1 MGSRQ
6 RRREA
11 ARSSG
16 NREAAAGAPPD
27 PAVEMPFCD
36 QPSTSGQA
44 SAASGS
50 PPYLLD
56 LMDEDWGAAVINM
69 EEIEETLGLALTT
82 TPSPS
87 QPSELSRPELEI
99 LPNGIPVDDLAEFLR
114 DKGDHSLTHQAEM
127 VRQKFNCSA
136 EDLPRLQLAV
146 EINRAARHNL
156 AFDLLDVLTET
167 VQRDPTGTLA
177 ISTIA
182 SELCMV
188 AAARR

>member
-1 MGSRQ
+1 
-6 RRREA
+6 
-11 ARSSG
+11 
-16 NREAAAGAPPD
+16 
-27 PAVEMPFCD
+27 MPFYD

-44 SAASGS
+44 SAASES

-56 LMDEDWGAAVINM
+56 LMDDDWGAAVINM
-69 EEIEETLGLALTT
+69 DEIKETLGMALTT

-87 QPSELSRPELEI
+87 QPSQLSRPELEI
-99 LPNGIPVDDLAEFLR
+99 LPNGIPVDDLAKFFR
-114 DKGDHSLTHQAEM
+114 DKGDYSLTHQAEM

-146 EINRAARHNL
+146 EINWAAQHNL

-167 VQRDPTGTLA
+167 IQRDPTGTLA

-188 AAARR
+188 AAARQVPPTVCELTLFQYLTFVLETQSFYLVF